1 MILLYFPLFLILRN
15 PVFDI
20 KKSSDDLNRD
30 LSTLHNWAF
39 QWKMVFNPD
48 PNKQATEVIFSRKRQ
63 NVKHPALCF
72 NNTPVA
78 SASFQKQLGLILQ
91 SCSLIIGKTVKIGI
105 VPHFHKQC
113 KTRFRDH
120 MVSLKI
126 ISLYIYKDLR
136 LKT

>member
-1 MILLYFPLFLILRN
+1 MLKINQIYFSKENCCILIDENKVEKYETLTSNQEEADTKVVLHCLDALRTPDATVILRS
-15 PVFDI
+15 PSVDTDI
-20 KKSSDDLNRD
+20 MVLVV
-30 LSTLHNWAF
+30 TLIREN
-39 QWKMVFNPD
+39 
-48 PNKQATEVIFSRKRQ
+48 
-63 NVKHPALCF
+63 
-72 NNTPVA
+72 
-78 SASFQKQLGLILQ
+78 LQ